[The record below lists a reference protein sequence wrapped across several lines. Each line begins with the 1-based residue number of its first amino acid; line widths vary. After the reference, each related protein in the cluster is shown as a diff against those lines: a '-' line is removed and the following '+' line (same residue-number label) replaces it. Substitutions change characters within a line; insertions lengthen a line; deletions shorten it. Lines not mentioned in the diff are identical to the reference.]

1 MILLKYMNGSQPK
14 EDKMRHNLLWSVVV
28 AVVGGVLVGCP
39 PVTPIE
45 TKISPKVITLAKELT
60 LSFHPENSSDWV
72 STSWMDPYT
81 WWLSLPASQI
91 PRAGL
96 HGLVGFEVLVDAR
109 GSVSKFRKD
118 LYRVGFSYDLSQQQ
132 GLKGLVTKAELTF
145 SSAALP
151 SGVNA
156 TSLCQPLAGGAGD
169 LVVLTPS
176 SSLPLASQGMAY
188 IGASAAAFPAGTK
201 LFSIPQ
207 PLSLASNS
215 FAPGVTYAPS
225 QGLAAFRVDVTNL
238 VNAAIN
244 RGATQLAFMISGSD
258 ETVPAAF
265 ISSAQDCKTAYQVN
279 ELVITHL

>member
-1 MILLKYMNGSQPK
+1 M
-14 EDKMRHNLLWSVVV
+14 
-28 AVVGGVLVGCP
+28 
-39 PVTPIE
+39 
-45 TKISPKVITLAKELT
+45 
-60 LSFHPENSSDWV
+60 
-72 STSWMDPYT
+72 
-81 WWLSLPASQI
+81 
-91 PRAGL
+91 
-96 HGLVGFEVLVDAR
+96 
-109 GSVSKFRKD
+109 
-118 LYRVGFSYDLSQQQ
+118 
-132 GLKGLVTKAELTF
+132 TKAELTF